1 MVFNNLINIMGCF
14 ERFIDG
20 LNFSN
25 IPQSEQSIIR
35 DLMKIGIIDK

>member
-14 ERFIDG
+14 ERFMDW

-25 IPQSEQSIIR
+25 MPQSEQSIIR
-35 DLMKIGIIDK
+35 DLIEGTTTK